1 MTILSFGAGMQ
12 STALALMSCENAKAK
27 QCGKPF
33 PHPVVPIYDCIVFC
47 DLGLEADWVLS
58 QMEFVRQ
65 ACIDAGIRF
74 EKIDTHLYQ
83 DLRDNYGRK
92 RTAAIP
98 FWTKNKEGKEGKI
111 SRRACTIDYKID
123 RVAKFA
129 KWNVLGYRKGQR
141 TRKEDL
147 NAHEMHIGFSVE
159 EQSRIKTVG
168 PCNPIFVKRYPLVE
182 LGLDRAANYAYIRD
196 VWGLKT
202 RASACLFCP
211 FHQNFFFHHIKEN
224 EPGHY
229 QQLLEIDNILEER
242 PPYYPMQVDLYISRS
257 RKRIRELT
265 PEDCDDAQYFP
276 YCNQCTGKTEMIWNG
291 F

>member
-1 MTILSFGAGMQ
+1 MNILSFGAGMQ
-12 STALALMSCENAKAK
+12 STALALMSCENALAARM
-27 QCGKPF
+27 GKTF
-33 PHPVVPIYDCIVFC
+33 PHPTIPIYDCIVFC
-47 DLGLEADWVLS
+47 DLGLEAEWVIA
-58 QMEFVRQ
+58 QMEFVRR
-65 ACIDAGIRF
+65 ACIEASIRF

-83 DLRDNYGRK
+83 DLLNYYGRK

-98 FWTKNKEGKEGKI
+98 WWTKGEDGKEGKI

-123 RVAKFA
+123 AVAKFA
-129 KWNVLGYRKGQR
+129 RWNVLGYKKGQR

-147 NAHEMHIGFSVE
+147 SAHEMHIGFSVE

-196 VWGLKT
+196 VWGLETK
-202 RASACLFCP
+202 ASACLFCP
-211 FHQNFFFHHIKEN
+211 FHQNHFFQHIKEN
-224 EPGHY
+224 EPAHY
-229 QQLLEIDNILEER
+229 QQLLEVDSILEER
-242 PPYYPMQVDLYISRS
+242 PPYYPMRVELFISRS
-257 RKRIRELT
+257 RKRINDLT

-276 YCNQCTGKTEMIWNG
+276 YCNHCTGKTEMIWNG